1 MSIVTNE
8 RVKISFYH
16 FSVSKKPILDLF
28 SWKSL
33 AGSSSSL
40 LNRQT
45 VWPDLAKFRHFGK
58 KFNRLWQFCM
68 AYLVLGKILNQLLQ
82 LNVCYLL
89 NFLCCKWPKLK
100 TLSSHLV
107 TLPVN
112 LDKEIWSKN
121 VTRWRIRFQQSFGCD
136 KNVFNYTQISNNSS
150 LWLYTY
156 IISSA

>member
-28 SWKSL
+28 SLKSL

-58 KFNRLWQFCM
+58 KFNRLWQFCR
-68 AYLVLGKILNQLLQ
+68 AYLVLGKILNLLWQ
-82 LNVCYLL
+82 NNDCYWA
-89 NFLCCKWPKLK
+89 NFHCCKWPKLRTK
-100 TLSSHLV
+100 SSNL
-107 TLPVN
+107 VN
-112 LDKEIWSKN
+112 LISMH
-121 VTRWRIRFQQSFGCD
+121 FSF
-136 KNVFNYTQISNNSS
+136 S
-150 LWLYTY
+150 LTNQRLLETTPLN
-156 IISSA
+156 IL